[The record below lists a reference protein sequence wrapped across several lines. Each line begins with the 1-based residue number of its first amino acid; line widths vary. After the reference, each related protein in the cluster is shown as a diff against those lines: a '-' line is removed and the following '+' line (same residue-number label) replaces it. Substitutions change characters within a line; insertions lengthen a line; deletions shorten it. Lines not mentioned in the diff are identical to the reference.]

1 MNQTLKMSTQ
11 QYKNKNY
18 PLSADSNFSVNE
30 MSHGNLKSLG
40 SRRLS
45 AFFNRNAFWLIY
57 LNEKSG

>member
-18 PLSADSNFSVNE
+18 PLSANSNFSVNE
-30 MSHGNLKSLG
+30 MSHDNLKSLD

-45 AFFNRNAFWLIY
+45 AYFIRKAFIRFT
-57 LNEKSG
+57 